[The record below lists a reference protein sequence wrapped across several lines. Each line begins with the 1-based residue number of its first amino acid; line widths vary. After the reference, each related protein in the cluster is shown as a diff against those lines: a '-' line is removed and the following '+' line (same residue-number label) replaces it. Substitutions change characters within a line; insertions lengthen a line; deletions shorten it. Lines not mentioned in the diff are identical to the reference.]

1 MPNTRQSLAAA
12 AFLTAAFFSVPV
24 AATVSNYL
32 FSSYRI
38 SDGLSH
44 GSVNTIAEDRA
55 GFLWLGT
62 REGLNRFD
70 GHEFIVF
77 GDEQLIDQEI
87 TSLVVDSQDRLWVL
101 TPAGVMSLSPDRQR
115 FDTLQTMKWVGLQ
128 SEQISALGADAEGNL
143 WFASNLGL
151 DFVRVKKQQFT
162 HYPMAM
168 LQQRLGM
175 ANSLRINTLLPT
187 DSGAW
192 LGTADSGLI
201 YLPHHGEPVRL
212 QADAGINSQRLSNN
226 TIAGI
231 AASQDGTIWVSTAR
245 GLNRVDPQGFTVE
258 RIFAGGPGFAADG
271 WNISDNQLGSIF
283 IDSDNRVWLSAA
295 SAINILEPGT
305 SSFRQLATAADNFA
319 DGSGLLDA
327 QINSLWQ
334 DSTGSVW
341 LGSNL
346 GLNKYNPKTQILH
359 IYKIS
364 ADNNYIQDVIGKD
377 LDHVWVSNGAELYEL
392 QLVSGV
398 AQSLALPDSFNN
410 ELKIIG
416 TLERGVGTVLWL
428 GTSNGFY
435 SYDWLYDS
443 WNEYQLPSGA
453 NQRVSVLLSAPSG
466 ELLIGTY
473 GSGIWSFDPGS
484 ERFEQLAHL
493 SEAQILSLHLADGA
507 DDLTELWVSTL
518 TSGVHRL
525 SADGASNLSRPEQF
539 AGLRQVEVIYSDGS
553 GEFYLGGR
561 DGLLSYDLA
570 KQQSQ
575 WYRKSDGLA
584 SNVITNVGRDSA
596 GQLIVGT
603 INGISHWDADNN
615 SFRHYHQKDGLI
627 SSNIITNSSWQL
639 GSGHSLLGTE
649 QGLVRFNPEL
659 YQANTAPAQLH
670 LGLLRVNG
678 QPTAYSS
685 AQQLH
690 SEQNNISLQINPVHL
705 SSGAKTSV
713 SWRLTGFDDEWHYG
727 QGSLREI
734 AYTNLP
740 AGSYQLQVKAAN
752 SDGVWGETMSVGFTI
767 NSPWWLSPWALVGY
781 LIAAALILLSGYK
794 ITRGLSRKRERQ
806 LEKMVAERTEE
817 IELSKAE
824 IEQKSAE
831 NRRQTTQIERAAAQ
845 RSAISAALGSVYV
858 DELNVVSAI
867 FQDDGLSDSPTII
880 QRARQACHNLTRH
893 SQQMLKLI
901 ASEHSGKKS
910 AQQPADVD
918 SLQVHSIV
926 DAHRGIANNFGV
938 KVKLAISSDIA
949 FLPLAQNSCQLIFD
963 NLLGLSLR
971 AYQRETADGHK
982 DKLAYQGASRAID
995 INITKRSD
1003 NLSIRYSDDAN
1014 GHQEDKSDA
1023 YQKNPYDRLSWAIL
1037 KQIGANNGL
1046 ILQIKQVGPK
1056 GMDLSLQLP
1065 MTVVEHDTKAAS
1077 PVASAIVPTTYM
1089 GLEPMKVIDDK
1100 DSGSSIDLYFNGENP
1115 DLAHRQ
1121 VILIEH
1127 NPEISKQIA
1136 DSLEGQQLGF
1146 ACLVY
1151 NNASVALE
1159 RIAKQ
1164 SAYNNTQPNDIADAI
1179 LIDTSM
1185 PGHDPV
1191 ELVSKLA
1198 TLTLHQVPIFVFVSG
1213 WDARLNSRLYQAG
1226 ATLPLPKPLDS
1237 AELVSALVRHVGDT
1251 DANPVANKHSDKVF
1265 GAMTSSGT
1273 NGRATSPAEQEFVD
1287 RFKQEIQ
1294 ENYSEPEYR
1303 LDDLGK
1309 ALNKSTRQAQR
1320 HISKTMDTSFSNY
1333 LRLFRLNR
1341 AKELLEEG
1349 RNPSQVASE
1358 VGFNSH
1364 PYFSRCF
1371 KDAFKISPSQYK
1383 KQTRGGDEEDIGN

>member
-187 DSGAW
+187 ETGAW

-295 SAINILEPGT
+295 SAINILEPGA

-327 QINSLWQ
+327 QITSLWQ

-364 ADNNYIQDVIGKD
+364 SENNYIQDVIGKD

-392 QLVSGV
+392 QLASGV
-398 AQSLALPDSFNN
+398 AQSLALPDSFNDD
-410 ELKIIG
+410 LKIIG
-416 TLERGVGTVLWL
+416 TLERGIGTVLWI

-473 GSGIWSFDPGS
+473 GSGIWSFDHGS
-484 ERFEQLAHL
+484 ESFEQLAHL

-525 SADGASNLSRPEQF
+525 SADGASNLPRPEQF
-539 AGLRQVEVIYSDGS
+539 AELRQVEVIYSDGS
-553 GEFYLGGR
+553 GQFYLGGR

-584 SNVITNVGRDSA
+584 SNVITNVGRDSS

-615 SFRHYHQKDGLI
+615 SFNHYNQKDGLI
-627 SSNIITNSSWQL
+627 SSNIIANSSWQL
-639 GSGHSLLGTE
+639 SSGHSLLGTD
-649 QGLVRFNPEL
+649 QGLVRFAPEL

-685 AQQLH
+685 AQQLR

-705 SSGAKTSV
+705 SSGAETSV
-713 SWRLTGFDDEWHYG
+713 SWRLAGFDDDWHFG

-734 AYTNLP
+734 AYANLP
-740 AGSYQLQVKAAN
+740 AGSYRLQVKAAN
-752 SDGVWGETMSVGFTI
+752 SDGVWGEAMSVGFTI
-767 NSPWWLSPWALVGY
+767 SSPWWLSPWAFAGY
-781 LIAAALILLSGYK
+781 LAAAVLILLSGYK

-817 IELSKAE
+817 IERSKAE

-831 NRRQTTQIERAAAQ
+831 NRRQAAQIERAAAQ
-845 RSAISAALGSVYV
+845 RSTISAALGGVYV
-858 DELNVVSAI
+858 EELNVVSAI

-880 QRARQACHNLTRH
+880 QRARRACRNLTRH

-901 ASEHSGKKS
+901 ALEHSGKKS
-910 AQQPADVD
+910 AQQLADVD

-926 DAHRGIANNFGV
+926 DAHRGIAGNLGV
-938 KVKLAISSDIA
+938 KVKLTMSSDIT
-949 FLPLAQNSCQLIFD
+949 FLPLVQNNCQLIFD

-971 AYQRETADGHK
+971 AYQRETAGGNK
-982 DKLAYQGASRAID
+982 DKLAYQGASRVID
-995 INITKRSD
+995 ISITKRSD
-1003 NLSIRYSDDAN
+1003 SLSIRYSDDAD
-1014 GHQEDKSDA
+1014 GHQDNKSAA
-1023 YQKNPYDRLSWAIL
+1023 YQNTYDRLSWAIL
-1037 KQIGANNGL
+1037 NQVSTNTDSV
-1046 ILQIKQVGPK
+1046 LQIKQVGPK

-1065 MTVVEHDTKAAS
+1065 TTAVEYDAKAAS
-1077 PVASAIVPTTYM
+1077 PLAGKTASPTYM
-1089 GLEPMKVIDDK
+1089 GLEPMKVIDDRN
-1100 DSGSSIDLYFNGENP
+1100 SNSSIDLYFNGEESSEP
-1115 DLAHRQ
+1115 THKQL
-1121 VILIEH
+1121 ILIED
-1127 NPEISKQIA
+1127 NLEIGKQIA
-1136 DSLEGQQLGF
+1136 DSLEQQSGF
-1146 ACLVY
+1146 SCLVY
-1151 NNASVALE
+1151 SNASVALE

-1179 LIDTSM
+1179 LIDTSI

-1198 TLTLHQVPIFVFVSG
+1198 KLTLRQVPIFVFVSG

-1237 AELVSALVRHVGDT
+1237 TELVSALVRHVGDA

-1294 ENYSEPEYR
+1294 KNYSEPEYR

-1349 RNPSQVASE
+1349 RNPSQVANE

-1383 KQTRGGDEEDIGN
+1383 KQTRGGEEDIGS

>member
-70 GHEFIVF
+70 GHEFVVF

-187 DSGAW
+187 ETGAW

-295 SAINILEPGT
+295 SAINILEPGA

-327 QINSLWQ
+327 QITSLWQ

-392 QLVSGV
+392 QLASGV

-484 ERFEQLAHL
+484 ESFEQLAHL

-525 SADGASNLSRPEQF
+525 SADGASTLSRPEQF
-539 AGLRQVEVIYSDGS
+539 AELRQVEVIYSDGS
-553 GEFYLGGR
+553 GQFYLGGR

-584 SNVITNVGRDSA
+584 SNVITNVGRDSS

-615 SFRHYHQKDGLI
+615 SFNHYNQKDGLI
-627 SSNIITNSSWQL
+627 SSNIIANSSWQL
-639 GSGHSLLGTE
+639 SSGHSLLGTD
-649 QGLVRFNPEL
+649 QGLVRFAPEL

-685 AQQLH
+685 AQQLR

-705 SSGAKTSV
+705 SSGAETSV
-713 SWRLTGFDDEWHYG
+713 SWRLAGFDDDWHFG

-734 AYTNLP
+734 AYANLP

-752 SDGVWGETMSVGFTI
+752 SDGVWGEAMSVGFTI
-767 NSPWWLSPWALVGY
+767 SSPWWLSPWAFASY
-781 LIAAALILLSGYK
+781 LAAAVLILLSGYK

-817 IELSKAE
+817 VELSKAE

-831 NRRQTTQIERAAAQ
+831 NRRQAAQIERAAAQ
-845 RSAISAALGSVYV
+845 RSTISAALGGIYV
-858 DELNVVSAI
+858 EELSIVSSI
-867 FQDDGLSDSPTII
+867 FKDDSLSDSPKVI
-880 QRARQACHNLTRH
+880 QRARQACHRLTRH
-893 SQQMLKLI
+893 SQQMLELLKLN
-901 ASEHSGKKS
+901 HSGKKLNP
-910 AQQPADVD
+910 QLEHVHY
-918 SLQVHSIV
+918 LQVHSIV
-926 DAHRGIANNFGV
+926 DAYRGMASKLGV
-938 KVKLAISSDIA
+938 KVKLEIA
-949 FLPLAQNSCQLIFD
+949 TDVDHLPLEQNNCQLLFD
-963 NLLGLSLR
+963 NLLSLSLR
-971 AYQRETADGHK
+971 AYQKEQENSGN
-982 DKLAYQGASRAID
+982 DKPAYQGASRVIEV
-995 INITKRSD
+995 NISKHSD
-1003 NLSIRYSDDAN
+1003 NIGVRYRDDTS
-1014 GHQEDKSDA
+1014 GHQDAKATATSKS
-1023 YQKNPYDRLSWAIL
+1023 PHDRLSWAIL
-1037 KQIGANNGL
+1037 NQISTDSASV
-1046 ILQIKQVGPK
+1046 LQIKQVGKK

-1065 MTVVEHDTKAAS
+1065 VTTVAHDAETISSVANDVIS
-1077 PVASAIVPTTYM
+1077 PSYM
-1089 GLEPMKVIDDK
+1089 GLGPVEVIENK
-1100 DSGSSIDLYFNGENP
+1100 HRGMELYFNGERP
-1115 DLAHRQ
+1115 ELTHKQ
-1121 VILIEH
+1121 LLLIED

-1136 DSLEGQQLGF
+1136 DSLENQQSGF
-1146 ACLVY
+1146 SCLIY
-1151 NNASVALE
+1151 NNASAALE
-1159 RIAKQ
+1159 RIARQ
-1164 SAYNNTQPNDIADAI
+1164 SGFNNTQPRSIADAI
-1179 LIDTSM
+1179 LLDANI
-1185 PGHDPV
+1185 PGHNTV
-1191 ELVSKLA
+1191 ELVNQLA
-1198 TLTLHQVPIFVFVSG
+1198 ESTSHQVPIFVFVSG
-1213 WDARLNSRLYQAG
+1213 WDTRLNSRLYQAG
-1226 ATLPLPKPLDS
+1226 ASLLLPKPLDI
-1237 AELVSALVRHVGDT
+1237 AELESALIRHVDYFRS
-1251 DANPVANKHSDKVF
+1251 NPIADKHSDKVF

-1287 RFKQEIQ
+1287 RFKQEIRK
-1294 ENYSEPEYR
+1294 NYSEPEYR

-1333 LRLFRLNR
+1333 LRRFRLDK

-1349 RNPSQVASE
+1349 KNPSQVANE

-1383 KQTRGGDEEDIGN
+1383 KQTRGGEEDIGN